1 MTDYALACV
10 GIAIFIYSISVRQIK
25 RAELTGSIW
34 FVSLGALLGWW
45 FKDEWQFQ
53 IQDSTFVLPIIE
65 LTLAI
70 VLFSDAAKT
79 RLRVL
84 FHSYQ
89 LPLLMLLVALPI
101 TMILGTLLAHW
112 LLTLSWLYAA
122 LLAVIISPTDAAL
135 CKGFITQKQAP
146 ANLREAVNIESGL
159 NDGLCIPV
167 FVFLLAIAGGQTQSS
182 WFGLVGLFFKEVSIA
197 LLVAAILTAGSIT
210 AIKAAHKRHMFALN
224 SSPFLFIG
232 IVIAIFSITESF
244 DGSGFIAVFVSGL
257 LFDRFYQHS
266 FKEELIEDS
275 EHIAD
280 FASLLIWVLFG
291 MVVSQTLS
299 FSDNLYE
306 WLYALLAAS
315 VIRIIPV
322 LLSLIPS
329 QLSIEGKL
337 TLAWFG
343 PKGLASVIL
352 TLMLLQANIEGT
364 QLIAHVAAYTILLS
378 VFLHG
383 VSTRSISL
391 RFFQKHRKAK
401 Q

>member
-10 GIAIFIYSISVRQIK
+10 GVAIFIYSISVRQIK
-25 RAELTGSIW
+25 RAELTGPIW

-45 FKDEWQFQ
+45 FADGWHFQ
-53 IQDSTFVLPIIE
+53 IQDSEIVLPIIE

-70 VLFSDAAKT
+70 VLFTDAAKT

-101 TMILGTLLAHW
+101 TMLLGALLAHW
-112 LLTLSWLYAA
+112 LLALSWLYAA
-122 LLAVIISPTDAAL
+122 LLAVIISPTDADL
-135 CKGFITQKQAP
+135 CKGFITQKKAP
-146 ANLREAVNIESGL
+146 ANLREAINIESGL

-167 FVFLLAIAGGQTQSS
+167 FVFLLAVADGQAQSS
-182 WFGLVGLFFKEVSIA
+182 WLGLLGLFCKEVGIA
-197 LLVAAILTAGSIT
+197 LLVAALITALAIA
-210 AIKAAHKRHMFALN
+210 AIKAAHRRHLFALN

-232 IVIAIFSITESF
+232 IVIAIFSLTESLH
-244 DGSGFIAVFVSGL
+244 GSGFIAVFVSGL
-257 LFDRFYQHS
+257 LFDKFYQHS
-266 FKEELIEDS
+266 FKENLIEDS

-291 MVVSQTLS
+291 MVVSQTLN
-299 FSDNLYE
+299 FNGNLYE
-306 WLYALLAAS
+306 WLYALLAVS

-329 QLSIEGKL
+329 QIGLEGKL

-364 QLIAHVAAYTILLS
+364 ELIAHVAAYTILLS

-383 VSTRSISL
+383 ISTRPIAL
-391 RFFQKHRKAK
+391 RFFKRNKEAK
-401 Q
+401 